1 MKIFI
6 KIVALLLVL
15 TTVGALLAACKDE
28 EPVPNALEGK
38 KVLFIGNS
46 YTYYGRCV
54 IEKKQSVQKQEYRE
68 NDKGYFY
75 QLCKANG
82 VNVSVTNWTWGG
94 HNLEHLFGG
103 NCTADRGCDGLDH
116 TKSLKDHYF
125 DYVVIQEGSGPSGH
139 FHSIIDKV
147 VNLFKEANP
156 NVQFVLIAHHSNYT
170 STNANYQEVRASL
183 KDMSARGMIIADW
196 GRMTTD
202 IYEGRVQVPGATQT
216 FHKDSFVV
224 HWPGDNYHPN
234 MLTGYITAL
243 WVYSV
248 ITGERA
254 EGQPYAFCTDKSISS
269 KFDIDAFVKK
279 YYTEGETNI
288 KEIFSSEADMKGLQQ
303 LIDTYIARKPYL
315 D

>member
-116 TKSLKDHYF
+116 TKSLKDRYF